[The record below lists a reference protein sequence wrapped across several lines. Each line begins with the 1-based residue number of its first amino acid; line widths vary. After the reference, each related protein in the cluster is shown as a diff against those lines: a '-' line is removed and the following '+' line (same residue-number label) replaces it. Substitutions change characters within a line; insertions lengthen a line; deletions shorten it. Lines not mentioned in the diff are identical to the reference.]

1 MSKRNLIAL
10 GLVAAL
16 VAASLFLG
24 YRWGRNS
31 VEPEIITKTE
41 YKTIRVKDPTPSL
54 SYNTGKLIFVPV
66 EATESQS
73 DSTTH
78 LTPKDAPTATP
89 DSTEESIVVELPEE
103 MREYRDSTVVNDSTK
118 LYYHIGVKGYN
129 PSLAFA
135 DFTLPY
141 VTTTE
146 TIVKKKPPV
155 EFGWGLVGGVGYGVI
170 NRKPDVFVGVGV
182 SLNFNFGNSKRGR

>member
-16 VAASLFLG
+16 VAASLFWG
-24 YRWGRNS
+24 YRWGQNS
-31 VEPEIITKTE
+31 IEPKVVTKTE
-41 YKTIRVKDPTPSL
+41 YKTIRVKDPIPSF

-66 EATESQS
+66 AASESQS
-73 DSTTH
+73 DSTVH
-78 LTPKDAPTATP
+78 LTPKDAPTASL
-89 DSTEESIVVELPEE
+89 DSIAGGIVVELPEE
-103 MREYRDSTVVNDSTK
+103 MKEYRDSTVVNDSTK

-135 DFTLPY
+135 DFSLPY

-155 EFGWGLVGGVGYGVI
+155 EFGWGLVGGFGYGII

-182 SLNFNFGNSKRGR
+182 SLNFNFDNSKRRR

>member
-1 MSKRNLIAL
+1 MSKRNIIAL

-16 VAASLFLG
+16 VAASLFFG
-24 YRWGRNS
+24 YRWGHNS
-31 VEPEIITKTE
+31 VEPEIVTKTE
-41 YKTIRVKDPTPSL
+41 YKTIRVKDPAPSF
-54 SYNTGKLIFVPV
+54 SYNTGKIIFVPV
-66 EATESQS
+66 EAPKSQS

-78 LTPKDAPTATP
+78 LTPKDAPTASP
-89 DSTEESIVVELPEE
+89 DSIAGGIVVELPEE
-103 MREYRDSTVVNDSTK
+103 MKEYRDSTVVNDNTK

>member
-31 VEPEIITKTE
+31 VEPEIVTKTE
-41 YKTIRVKDPTPSL
+41 YRTIRVKDPAPSF
-54 SYNTGKLIFVPV
+54 SYNTGKLIFAPV
-66 EATESQS
+66 EAVKLKS
-73 DSTTH
+73 DSTIR
-78 LTPKDAPTATP
+78 LTPLNAPTASP
-89 DSTEESIVVELPEE
+89 DSIAGVIVVELPEE
-103 MREYRDSTVVNDSTK
+103 MKEYRDSTVVNDSTK

-135 DFTLPY
+135 DFALPY
-141 VTTTE
+141 VTRTE

-182 SLNFNFGNSKRGR
+182 SLNFNFGNNKRGR

>member
-16 VAASLFLG
+16 VAASLFFG

-31 VEPEIITKTE
+31 VEPKIVTKTE
-41 YKTIRVKDPTPSL
+41 YKTIRVKDPLPSL

-66 EATESQS
+66 AAFESQS
-73 DSTTH
+73 DSTIH
-78 LTPKDAPTATP
+78 LAPIDAPTASP
-89 DSTEESIVVELPEE
+89 DSTAGGIVVELPEE
-103 MREYRDSTVVNDSTK
+103 MKEYRDSTVVNDSTK

-135 DFTLPY
+135 DFSLPY

-155 EFGWGLVGGVGYGVI
+155 EFGWGLVGGVGYGMI

>member
-16 VAASLFLG
+16 VAASLFFG

-31 VEPEIITKTE
+31 VEPKIVTKTE
-41 YKTIRVKDPTPSL
+41 YKTIRVKDPLPSL
-54 SYNTGKLIFVPV
+54 SYNTGKLILVPV
-66 EATESQS
+66 AVSEPQS
-73 DSTTH
+73 DSTVH
-78 LTPKDAPTATP
+78 LAPIDEPTASP
-89 DSTEESIVVELPEE
+89 DSIAGGVVVELPEE
-103 MREYRDSTVVNDSTK
+103 MKEYRDSTVVNDSTK

-135 DFTLPY
+135 DFSLPY

-146 TIVKKKPPV
+146 TIIKKRPPV
-155 EFGWGLVGGVGYGVI
+155 EFGWGLVGGVGYGMI
-170 NRKPDVFVGVGV
+170 NRKPDVFIGVGV

>member
-16 VAASLFLG
+16 VAASLFFG

-31 VEPEIITKTE
+31 VEPKIVTKTE
-41 YKTIRVKDPTPSL
+41 YKTIRVKDPLPSL
-54 SYNTGKLIFVPV
+54 SYNTGKLILVPV
-66 EATESQS
+66 AASEPQS
-73 DSTTH
+73 DSTVH
-78 LTPKDAPTATP
+78 LTPIDAPTASP
-89 DSTEESIVVELPEE
+89 DSTAGGIVVELPEE
-103 MREYRDSTVVNDSTK
+103 MKEYRDSTVVNDSTK

-135 DFTLPY
+135 DFSLPY

-155 EFGWGLVGGVGYGVI
+155 EFGWGLVGGVGYGMI
-170 NRKPDVFVGVGV
+170 NRKPDVFIGVGV
-182 SLNFNFGNSKRGR
+182 SLNFNFGSSKRGR

>member
-1 MSKRNLIAL
+1 M
-10 GLVAAL
+10 
-16 VAASLFLG
+16 
-24 YRWGRNS
+24 
-31 VEPEIITKTE
+31 
-41 YKTIRVKDPTPSL
+41 KDPAPSL
-54 SYNTGKLIFVPV
+54 SYNTGKLIFVPI
-66 EATESQS
+66 EAPKPQRE
-73 DSTTH
+73 STTH
-78 LTPKDAPTATP
+78 LSPKDAPTASP
-89 DSTEESIVVELPEE
+89 DSIAGDIVVELPEE
-103 MREYRDSTVVNDSTK
+103 MKEYRDSAVMNDSTK

-146 TIVKKKPPV
+146 TIVKKKPQV

-182 SLNFNFGNSKRGR
+182 SLSFNFGNSKRGR

>member
-16 VAASLFLG
+16 VAASLFFG

-31 VEPEIITKTE
+31 VEPKIVTKTE
-41 YKTIRVKDPTPSL
+41 YKTIRVKDPAPSF
-54 SYNTGKLIFVPV
+54 SYNTGKLIFVTV